1 MTVRILGI
9 DTGWTAT
16 GFSLVEWDGA
26 HILVTD
32 WTTCY
37 TEPTPAQRRESKIAD
52 DERRIREIQATTE
65 GVLHDLQPDLVAVE
79 ALSLGAPNVMSIVQQ
94 TKGYTAAL
102 CACLRAGVAIRQIAP
117 QDVRRALG
125 VVGKK
130 GEKKPEKKAA
140 IRRAVERHAEIMID
154 ALAVPDPVVEKL
166 TEHEWDAAAVAL
178 ACLVP
183 SPIDLVL
190 AVQAGR
196 SVMEQGRAG
205 DGAP

>member
-1 MTVRILGI
+1 VTIRLLGV
-9 DTGWTAT
+9 DTGWRAT
-16 GFSLVEWDGA
+16 GFCLVEWDGE
-26 HILVTD
+26 HITVSD

-52 DERRIREIQATTE
+52 DERRIREIQAATE
-65 GVLHDLQPDLVAVE
+65 EAIRDRKPDLVAVE

-125 VVGKK
+125 VPPGKK

-140 IRRAVERHAEIMID
+140 VRRAVERHASIMLD
-154 ALAVPDPVVEKL
+154 ALAVPDPVAEKL
-166 TEHEWDAAAVAL
+166 TEHEWDAAAVAV

-183 SPIDLVL
+183 SPVDLVL

-196 SVMEQGRAG
+196 GQ
-205 DGAP
+205 